1 VTHQVPTWI
10 QVFVLAGIGV
20 VILLV
25 PLKVLFEMT
34 KGARDRR
41 RRLHDL
47 SDRLKERFGGVR
59 IEHGLFG
66 PSRIHF
72 THEGRPAVIF
82 QPEEDELILRLEPKV
97 QPKFH
102 VIVETRGAID
112 WGFAIMWDSFR
123 ILYRVRTHDP
133 LIDDTLAIYAS
144 GPFGGLLRELAL
156 DGIPAQGKPTGLAES
171 LVVLRRLPGVR
182 HFEFRMS
189 PAAGFRLSFLLR
201 ADDLVY
207 RPDELEAAV
216 HHAFRLYDL
225 LVLG

>member
-1 VTHQVPTWI
+1 MIPQIPVWI
-10 QVFVLAGIGV
+10 QAFVLAGIGV
-20 VILLV
+20 VILIV
-25 PLKVLFEMT
+25 PIKVLFEMT
-34 KGARDRR
+34 RGARDRV

-47 SDRLKERFGGVR
+47 ADRLKERFGAVQTERGF
-59 IEHGLFG
+59 FG

-72 THEGRPAVIF
+72 THEGRAATF
-82 QPEEDELILRLEPKV
+82 LQPDEDELVLRLEPKV
-97 QPKFH
+97 RPKFP
-102 VIVETRGAID
+102 VLIETLGPIS
-112 WGFAIMWDSFR
+112 WGFAVMWDSFR
-123 ILYRVRTHDP
+123 ILKRVRTHDP

-144 GPFGGLLRELAL
+144 GAFGGFLRELAL

-182 HFEFRMS
+182 RFEFRMS
-189 PAAGFRLSFLLR
+189 PPGGFRISFRLR
-201 ADDLVY
+201 ADDLLY